1 MMAGFKTFVPIR
13 GRRRGITLTAN
24 ALNLSPEVVALLPEA
39 QSYHLGYDGHRR
51 FVLEPAEG
59 AGGAVKFC
67 RSSKTSASLRCT
79 SKQVVPF
86 LRDKLGA
93 PEKGSVTL
101 SYKLVDGVLMFG
113 ILDKE
118 VRA

>member
-1 MMAGFKTFVPIR
+1 MMAGFKTFVPVR

-24 ALNLSPEVVALLPEA
+24 ALNLSQEVVALLPAA

-59 AGGAVKFC
+59 GGGAVKLSK
-67 RSSKTSASLRCT
+67 SSKTCTSLRCT
-79 SKQVVPF
+79 SKQVVAF
-86 LRDKLGA
+86 LRGKLGA
-93 PEKGSVTL
+93 PETGSVTL
-101 SYKLVDGVLMFG
+101 SYKMVDGILMFG
-113 ILDKE
+113 ILDRE